1 MRSSPGLSHDERP
14 AARNLEFILRRVQME
29 DGRGRDPDVTISGN
43 GLAAL
48 VIAPILQSSFT
59 PPMPIT
65 LPALSA
71 PAEILIDGHGI
82 PHIRAG
88 AFLDAFVVQG
98 WNAARD
104 RLWQIDLWRKRGLGL
119 LAADFGPGYIEQDRA
134 SRLMLYRGAMSRE
147 WSSYAP
153 DDRAICEA
161 FVAGINAYIALC
173 KREPERLPPE
183 FGVMGTRPA
192 RWKATDVVRI
202 RTHSLSRNGISEML
216 RAIVL
221 AGADLET
228 DLIRRSLEPPVMPRV
243 PDGFDPATVPLAA
256 LDLLKLATTDV
267 RFTPERLAAPLAD
280 APKWRKVTD
289 LGDVLRDTEFAGS
302 NNWAVSAALSGT
314 GAPIL
319 ASDPHRAHALP
330 SLRYIAHLTAPGLD
344 VIGAGEACTPGI
356 SFGHNGTLAYSG
368 TIFYI
373 DQEDIVIL
381 AKASDDPDVFI
392 EGRRRRPIRTLTET
406 VKVKGQPG
414 QPMRLRFSAHGPIFH
429 ETPSH
434 AFAFRSV
441 AQEPG
446 TAPYLGSLTGMRE
459 TTVAG
464 YAASLHRNK
473 TPSTNHVFADT
484 AGHIGWRPAGLAPI
498 RTGYDGLLP
507 VPANG
512 QHRWSGFM
520 DAADMPLTIDPP
532 CGWVATANAMNLPA
546 DWDHASKPLGF
557 EWVERSRLNRI
568 EEVLMPAKAHGV
580 GDAAALQTDVVSLP
594 GRRMAKLVVVLPASA
609 GVAAAQ
615 ALFADWDGSLHK
627 DSAAAALFEVW
638 WMKYLKP
645 GLLALLVNDP
655 ALRAIM
661 VPIDQE
667 SALGL
672 LEAPDKR
679 FGAEAER
686 RRDQLLASTLLAA
699 WTDLSNRLGVDPSA
713 WAWGKLHHGLFE
725 HPLASVAGAKAAG
738 LRDIG
743 PWPMGGSMSTPMH
756 TGYRLSDFRV
766 IAGASFRMVVDL
778 ADPDRSICI
787 NSPGQSGDPRSRH
800 YDDLAPIWTKGGYV
814 PMPFTT
820 KAVDAAAL
828 ERISLVPA

>member
-1 MRSSPGLSHDERP
+1 MS
-14 AARNLEFILRRVQME
+14 
-29 DGRGRDPDVTISGN
+29 
-43 GLAAL
+43 
-48 VIAPILQSSFT
+48 IA
-59 PPMPIT
+59 

-82 PHIRAG
+82 PHIRART
-88 AFLDAFVVQG
+88 FLDAFVVQG

-119 LAADFGPGYIEQDRA
+119 LAADFGPGYLEQDRA

-147 WSSYAP
+147 WGSYAP
-153 DDRAICEA
+153 DDRSICEA
-161 FVAGINAYIALC
+161 FVAGINAYIMLC

-183 FGVMGTRPA
+183 FGVMGTKPA
-192 RWKATDVVRI
+192 RWKASDVVRI
-202 RTHSLSRNGISEML
+202 RTHSLSRNGISEIL
-216 RAIVL
+216 RAIVM
-221 AGADLET
+221 AGTDLET
-228 DLIRRSLEPPVMPRV
+228 DLIRRSLEPPVAPRI
-243 PDGFDPATVPLAA
+243 PDGLDPAKVPLAA

-267 RFTPERLAAPLAD
+267 RFTVERLAAPLAD
-280 APKWRKVTD
+280 APKWRTVTD
-289 LGDVLRDTEFAGS
+289 LGDVLRDAEFAGS

-344 VIGAGEACTPGI
+344 VIGAGEACNPGI
-356 SFGHNGTLAYSG
+356 AFGHNGKLAYSG

-381 AKASDDPDVFI
+381 AKAPDDPGVFI
-392 EGRRRRPIRTLTET
+392 EGGRRRRIRTLTEA
-406 VKVKGQPG
+406 VKVKGHPD
-414 QPMRLRFSAHGPIFH
+414 QPMRLHFSPHGPIFH
-429 ETPSH
+429 ETRTH
-434 AFAFRSV
+434 AFAIRSV

-446 TAPYLGSLTGMRE
+446 TGPYLGSLTGMRE

-473 TPSTNHVFADT
+473 TPSTNHVFAD
-484 AGHIGWRPAGLAPI
+484 AGGHIGWRPAGLAPI
-498 RTGYDGLLP
+498 RPGYDGLLP

-512 QHRWSGFM
+512 RHRWSGFM
-520 DAADMPLTIDPP
+520 DAAEMPLTIDPP
-532 CGWVATANAMNLPA
+532 RGWVATANAMNLPA
-546 DWDHASKPLGF
+546 DWDHANKPLGF

-568 EEVLMPAKAHGV
+568 EEVLTPAKAHGV
-580 GDAAALQTDVVSLP
+580 RDAAALQTDVVSLP
-594 GRRMAKLVVVLPASA
+594 GRRMAKLVLALPDSA

-615 ALFADWDGSLHK
+615 ALFAGWDGSLHK

-645 GLLALLVNDP
+645 GLLTPLVSDP

-672 LEAPDKR
+672 LEAPDRR
-679 FGAEAER
+679 FGAEAAR

-699 WTDLSNRLGVDPSA
+699 WSDLSNRLGADPAA
-713 WAWGKLHHGLFE
+713 WAWGKLHHGFFE

-738 LRDIG
+738 LRDTG

-800 YDDLAPIWTKGGYV
+800 YDDLAPIWARGGYV

-820 KAVDAAAL
+820 KAVDAAAV
-828 ERISLVPA
+828 ERILLVPVL